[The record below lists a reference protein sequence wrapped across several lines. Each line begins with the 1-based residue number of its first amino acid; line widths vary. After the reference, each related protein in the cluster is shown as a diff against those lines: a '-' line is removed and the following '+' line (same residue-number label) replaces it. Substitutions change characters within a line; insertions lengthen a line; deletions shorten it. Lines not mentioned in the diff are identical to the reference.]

1 MDIHHAPALVRAS
14 DSRHQLARPTMPG
27 LTRDEHERLLKDS
40 VPRGLSHIGT
50 RDTADLAQRMQD
62 LRCEQDR
69 PSPAFR
75 SMPRTDSPAV
85 IQERITAALDEIYRR
100 PHVRSRSQ
108 QPCVED

>member
-1 MDIHHAPALVRAS
+1 MDIHHAPALVRVS
-14 DSRHQLARPTMPG
+14 DSRPQLARPTMPG
-27 LTRDEHERLLKDS
+27 LSRDEHERLLKDS

-50 RDTADLAQRMQD
+50 RDTADFAQRMQD
-62 LRCEQDR
+62 LRREQDR

-100 PHVRSRSQ
+100 PHVRSRS
-108 QPCVED
+108 PRRSIED

>member
-1 MDIHHAPALVRAS
+1 MDTHDAPALGRAS

-27 LTRDEHERLLKDS
+27 LSRDEHERLLKDS

-62 LRCEQDR
+62 LRCEQNR
-69 PSPAFR
+69 PSPEFR
-75 SMPRTDSPAV
+75 SRPRTDSPGV

-100 PHVRSRSQ
+100 PQVRSRSQ
-108 QPCVED
+108 RPGVKD